1 MDLFF
6 FFFSNKHVF
15 LYSNDVLRVF
25 DSFSRDK
32 RAVILLHS
40 FSLTSVPLF
49 TVELNSTNVTSILYI
64 YNITIQSV
72 KTRVT
77 RVRVTR
83 ERIYFQF

>member
-6 FFFSNKHVF
+6 FFFSNEHVF

>member
-6 FFFSNKHVF
+6 FFFSNEHVF

-49 TVELNSTNVTSILYI
+49 TGELNSTNVTSILYI
-64 YNITIQSV
+64 
-72 KTRVT
+72 
-77 RVRVTR
+77 
-83 ERIYFQF
+83 